1 MFPTYYSP
9 QERRVL
15 DGKDVFSFIFVR
27 QHLKQLLGIHYIFL
41 KDEWLNELFQ
51 SEMVCEFRCYAMS
64 TSDSQWFIMCYA
76 QPEIMNNLFI
86 EYISLYQ
93 AIYDCI
99 K

>member
-1 MFPTYYSP
+1 
-9 QERRVL
+9 
-15 DGKDVFSFIFVR
+15 
-27 QHLKQLLGIHYIFL
+27 
-41 KDEWLNELFQ
+41 
-51 SEMVCEFRCYAMS
+51 MVGEFRCYAMS
-64 TSDSQWFIMCYA
+64 TSDSQRFIMCYA